1 MSLVKSDK
9 DVRGEAERVGTIT
22 SVSVDVKC
30 KVGTGGNPG

>member
-1 MSLVKSDK
+1 MSLVKYDK

-30 KVGTGGNPG
+30 KMGTGGNPG